1 MKYWKYEFC
10 IWGLLILGGCASQS
24 IQRAPEVKFTTLAD
38 WPFFY
43 RQNHLR
49 LQSLKS
55 EVRLSLESP
64 SLATNITV
72 ALIFAAPD
80 TLYLQAEGFLGMDL
94 GKIFIGKDRFLFYN
108 QFNNQFLAGSLDDPH
123 YSTFLETNL
132 TFRQL
137 KNAFLGFA
145 PLPEDLVLV
154 DAEQG
159 LFSFSRDLQESRYK
173 VNRNDGTL
181 EWMEYYQD
189 GQVILK
195 QEFKSYTSYKGLLF
209 PGITRLIL
217 PQRKEMVA
225 ILHKNIK
232 INEAIDRN
240 SYFIEIGPKTRQLT
254 IEN

>member
-1 MKYWKYEFC
+1 MKFWKKGHYVG
-10 IWGLLILGGCASQS
+10 GLLIFFSCASHP
-24 IQRAPEVKFTTLAD
+24 IQRTPEAKFTTLSQ
-38 WPFFY
+38 WPSFY
-43 RQNHLR
+43 QQNHLR

-55 EVRLSLESP
+55 EARISLESP
-64 SLATNITV
+64 SLATTITV
-72 ALIFAAPD
+72 AVIFAAPD
-80 TLYLQAEGFLGMDL
+80 TLFLQAEGFLGMDL
-94 GKIFIGKDRFLFYN
+94 GKIFIGKDRFIFYN

-145 PLPEDLVLV
+145 PLPEQLTLIDE
-154 DAEQG
+154 EQG
-159 LFSFSRDLQESRYK
+159 LFSSQVDLQESRYK
-173 VNRNDGTL
+173 VNRQDGTL

-189 GQVILK
+189 GQMILK
-195 QEFKSYTSYKGLLF
+195 QEFKSYASYKGLFF
-209 PGITRLIL
+209 PRITRLML

-232 INEAIDRN
+232 INEAIDTN

>member
-1 MKYWKYEFC
+1 
-10 IWGLLILGGCASQS
+10 
-24 IQRAPEVKFTTLAD
+24 
-38 WPFFY
+38 
-43 RQNHLR
+43 
-49 LQSLKS
+49 
-55 EVRLSLESP
+55 
-64 SLATNITV
+64 
-72 ALIFAAPD
+72 
-80 TLYLQAEGFLGMDL
+80 
-94 GKIFIGKDRFLFYN
+94 
-108 QFNNQFLAGSLDDPH
+108 
-123 YSTFLETNL
+123 L

-209 PGITRLIL
+209 PRITRLIL

>member
-1 MKYWKYEFC
+1 MKYWKFEFF
-10 IWGLLILGGCASQS
+10 ILGLLIFGGCASRA
-24 IQRAPEVKFTTLAD
+24 IQRTPEAKFTTLAQ
-38 WPFFY
+38 WPLFY
-43 RQNHLR
+43 QQNHLR

-55 EVRLSLESP
+55 EARISLESP
-64 SLATNITV
+64 SLATTITV
-72 ALIFAAPD
+72 ALVFAAPD
-80 TLYLQAEGFLGMDL
+80 TLFLQAEGFLGMDL

-159 LFSFSRDLQESRYK
+159 LFSSSRDLQESRYK

-181 EWMEYYQD
+181 EWMEFYQD
-189 GQVILK
+189 GQMVLK
-195 QEFKSYTSYKGLLF
+195 QEFKSYASYKGLLF
-209 PGITRLIL
+209 PRITRLIL

-240 SYFIEIGPKTRQLT
+240 TYFIEIGPKTRQLT